1 MDDVN
6 IVCLFLH
13 ACIDSRL
20 FNRQHAS
27 MFGLINTWE
36 SVMSLMGLIAT
47 QSILVQRW
55 EIVYFRDGC
64 RKHHQAMYNR
74 VHCKVCIEKKNV
86 QHEMYRRYRK
96 IALAQNIE
104 GKLRNWAR
112 LDASSGQTCVRL
124 ELEGP
129 NNKAFHLENA
139 FFLASNLK
147 MLELC
152 AGLFNWIFT
161 FVIIIL
167 QC

>member
-55 EIVYFRDGC
+55 EIVYFSLQVMVAVNITKRWIIASALRCVEG
-64 RKHHQAMYNR
+64 
-74 VHCKVCIEKKNV
+74 KKNV

-129 NNKAFHLENA
+129 NNKAFQLENA
-139 FFLASNLK
+139 FFFSIQPENA
-147 MLELC
+147 
-152 AGLFNWIFT
+152 
-161 FVIIIL
+161 
-167 QC
+167 